1 MGADGDIPTSQL
13 RLKMQKTMQN
23 HAAVFR
29 TGDVMQEGI
38 KKMESVWKDMA
49 NLKVS
54 DRGRVWN
61 SDLVETLELQNC
73 MINAMQTIV
82 SAEAREDFKARM
94 DEIDYSKP
102 VEGQKPLP
110 MEQHWRKH
118 TLSTIDESGETKL
131 DYRPVIDDT
140 LDAKDCAWV
149 PPAIRSY

>member
-1 MGADGDIPTSQL
+1 MGGDIPTSQL

-38 KKMESVWKDMA
+38 QKMNSVWKDMS

-82 SAEAREDFKARM
+82 SAEARKESRGAHAREDFKDRI
-94 DEIDYSKP
+94 DEYDYGKP
-102 VEGQKPLP
+102 LEGQEKVPYD
-110 MEQHWRKH
+110 QHWRKH
-118 TLSTIDESGETKL
+118 SLSWTDSG
-131 DYRPVIDDT
+131 
-140 LDAKDCAWV
+140 
-149 PPAIRSY
+149 